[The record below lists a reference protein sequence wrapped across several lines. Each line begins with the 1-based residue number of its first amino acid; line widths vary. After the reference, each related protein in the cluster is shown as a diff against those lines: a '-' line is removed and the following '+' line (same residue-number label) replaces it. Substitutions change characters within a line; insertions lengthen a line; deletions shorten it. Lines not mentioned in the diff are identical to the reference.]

1 MENKQ
6 FNLKKKREELF
17 EQCKENYENSYGLTK
32 GATDWSSIDW
42 IIKEVLR
49 CVEIQDYEFIK
60 GLKEYQDKKIK
71 LAKENNEVDKVIRET
86 HIDCCIDTKMFIDK
100 LAGDKMKAKRR
111 RTTSIRISRSHKK

>member
-1 MENKQ
+1 MENKE

-49 CVEIQDYEFIK
+49 CVKIQDYEFT
-60 GLKEYQDKKIK
+60 KKIK
-71 LAKENNEVDKVIRET
+71 ELPLNFMDE
-86 HIDCCIDTKMFIDK
+86 KMFDDAIDK
-100 LAGDKMKAKRR
+100 LAGDKKKVKRR
-111 RTTSIRISRSHKK
+111 KTTSIRISRSHKK